1 MFKNNVSMKVISLVA
16 ALVLWLYVMGEV
28 DPELRGKV
36 SEIPVNLVSTEELS
50 YKGLA
55 PVYEEQVYVSAT
67 ISGKR
72 SDVNEAKK
80 NGLAATVDVADCEEG
95 KNELKVNI
103 NLPDGVSLENV
114 SQNTVS
120 VKVEKLVKE
129 YRDVSVE
136 FPPTDAGAEK
146 APVVKEYYP
155 TGVYV
160 SGAAS
165 SVEKI
170 KEVVGTIKPE
180 KATGKSEWITVKLSP
195 VNKKGKEIV
204 GITLSQET
212 VEANIQKLP
221 VKAVDLNI
229 SESDKKLDAES
240 VGIPERIRIAGLS
253 DAIEG
258 IDEIK
263 AIISSD
269 EKGNVIVDAE
279 LPTDVY
285 LVIGEDN
292 GKIIWN

>member
-1 MFKNNVSMKVISLVA
+1 M
-16 ALVLWLYVMGEV
+16 
-28 DPELRGKV
+28 
-36 SEIPVNLVSTEELS
+36 
-50 YKGLA
+50 
-55 PVYEEQVYVSAT
+55 
-67 ISGKR
+67 
-72 SDVNEAKK
+72 
-80 NGLAATVDVADCEEG
+80 
-95 KNELKVNI
+95 
-103 NLPDGVSLENV
+103 
-114 SQNTVS
+114 
-120 VKVEKLVKE
+120 VKE

-136 FPPTDAGAEK
+136 FPPTDAAAEK